1 MLEGRSFSGH
11 ERNCCYL
18 NCGPFPNAEGRFA
31 NISATSGIDFPD
43 DGRAL
48 VTMDWDQ
55 DGDLDIWTANRNA
68 PRLRFM
74 HNQLAGPQRSVSLQL
89 QGNGTTVN
97 RDAIGARVEVVVK
110 NSSQEDEETTGQKK
124 RIQTVRAGEGF
135 LSQNSKRL
143 HFGFG
148 QNEPI
153 EQVRVTWPDGQVEQF
168 GALEHGGQYRL
179 VQGSG
184 RGVRIAPRKKL
195 LRIAAG
201 EQTLPPKQPE
211 ATLRPLT
218 PLSFPPLKYKTL
230 SGEAKQLLPGKN
242 KPLLVNL
249 WASWCQPCLEELVAF
264 SKQTVALQ
272 DAGLEVVAL
281 NVDGLGDDA
290 TPAKE
295 AAKFTKRLQL
305 PFTIGRA
312 DATLLDQLQQLHDM
326 QTTLRPPLPLPT
338 SFLIDRKGRLIAIYK
353 GPVTVETVLE
363 ELKDAKAHSDH
374 QGNFHRAAGIPG
386 AILEHPSTTESFE
399 TNEVEQ
405 RFQYADWLQRNGFRP
420 QAIAQYQTI
429 LRLWPDSAKAQVDLG
444 STFLQAG
451 NLDEAEEAF
460 KKALAIEPDS
470 SRAHLRLGSLYL
482 KRGQKELALQHLE
495 RAETLSPEDVS
506 IVNNLGTLYDQL
518 GKYPEAIAQFNRA
531 IGLLPGEPGSYN
543 NLAWLRATCADGK
556 YRDATQ
562 AIKLARKACQLTG
575 WNDFSTLD
583 TLATA
588 YAADEDWKQAAS
600 WQEKALDFSP
610 PAQRADLQRRLDAYR
625 KENTSANPSRS

>member
-1 MLEGRSFSGH
+1 M
-11 ERNCCYL
+11 
-18 NCGPFPNAEGRFA
+18 
-31 NISATSGIDFPD
+31 
-43 DGRAL
+43 
-48 VTMDWDQ
+48 
-55 DGDLDIWTANRNA
+55 
-68 PRLRFM
+68 
-74 HNQLAGPQRSVSLQL
+74 
-89 QGNGTTVN
+89 
-97 RDAIGARVEVVVK
+97 
-110 NSSQEDEETTGQKK
+110 
-124 RIQTVRAGEGF
+124 
-135 LSQNSKRL
+135 
-143 HFGFG
+143 
-148 QNEPI
+148 
-153 EQVRVTWPDGQVEQF
+153 RVTWPDGQVEQF

-184 RGVRIAPRKKL
+184 RAVRVAPRKEV
-195 LRIAAG
+195 LRIAAS

-290 TPAKE
+290 TPAEE
-295 AAKFTKRLQL
+295 AAKFTNRLQL

-338 SFLIDRKGRLIAIYK
+338 SFLIDREGRLIAIYK
-353 GPVTVETVLE
+353 GPVAVETVLE
-363 ELKDAKAHSDH
+363 ELKDAETHSDH
-374 QGNFHRAAGIPG
+374 QGNFHRAAG
-386 AILEHPSTTESFE
+386 
-399 TNEVEQ
+399 
-405 RFQYADWLQRNGFRP
+405 
-420 QAIAQYQTI
+420 
-429 LRLWPDSAKAQVDLG
+429 
-444 STFLQAG
+444 
-451 NLDEAEEAF
+451 
-460 KKALAIEPDS
+460 
-470 SRAHLRLGSLYL
+470 
-482 KRGQKELALQHLE
+482 
-495 RAETLSPEDVS
+495 
-506 IVNNLGTLYDQL
+506 
-518 GKYPEAIAQFNRA
+518 KYPAAIKQFNRA
-531 IGLLPGEPGSYN
+531 IELLPGEPGSYN

-562 AIKLARKACQLTG
+562 AITLARKACQLTG

-600 WQEKALDFSP
+600 WQEKALEFSP
-610 PAQRADLQRRLDAYR
+610 PAQRADLQRRLDMFR
-625 KENTSANPSRS
+625 KENTSANPSGS